1 MNTGLLIIL
10 VLVGAI
16 GLLYLGGMIMPKKS
30 VTPPVQ
36 RADDADVPTIEDS
49 GKGDYE
55 LADERMNGDLE
66 KLEERDYVNPEDSQ
80 PVDNVVG
87 FGGDVG
93 AAL

>member
-30 VTPPVQ
+30 VTPPEVKQ
-36 RADDADVPTIEDS
+36 TEGEVPTTEDS
-49 GKGDYE
+49 GRGDYE

-66 KLEERDYVNPEDSQ
+66 ELEARDYVDPEESQ

>member
-10 VLVGAI
+10 VLVVAV
-16 GLLYLGGMIMPKKS
+16 GLLYFSGIMTPKKS
-30 VTPPVQ
+30 VTPPKVENEG
-36 RADDADVPTIEDS
+36 DVPTIEDS

-55 LADERMNGDLE
+55 LADERMNGELE
-66 KLEERDYVNPEDSQ
+66 KLEERDYVNPEESQ